1 MPGPLVVRVAVAGF
15 LPGVSLGPEAVPLHG
30 PEAVPLHGLV
40 NVSGLVN
47 VGRLVNMA
55 IATGTRLRISHAT
68 QDACN
73 IRLQHINNSHPHANA
88 KHPQPPCQADAPS
101 SLSRRRTRWWMSSRM
116 GRTLSSPRPAG
127 SGRSQSR

>member
-1 MPGPLVVRVAVAGF
+1 MPGPLVGRVAVAGS
-15 LPGVSLGPEAVPLHG
+15 LDGPSLGPEAVPLHG
-30 PEAVPLHGLV
+30 P
-40 NVSGLVN
+40 VN
-47 VGRLVNMA
+47 VGRLVNRA

-73 IRLQHINNSHPHANA
+73 IRLQHVNNSHPDANA
-88 KHPQPPCQADAPS
+88 NHPQPQRQADEPS

-116 GRTLSSPRPAG
+116 GRTPSSPRPAG

>member
-1 MPGPLVVRVAVAGF
+1 MPGPLVVRVAVAGS
-15 LPGVSLGPEAVPLHG
+15 LPGPSLGPEAVPLHG
-30 PEAVPLHGLV
+30 P
-40 NVSGLVN
+40 VN

-73 IRLQHINNSHPHANA
+73 IRLQHVNNSHPDANA
-88 KHPQPPCQADAPS
+88 NHPQPQRQADEPS

-116 GRTLSSPRPAG
+116 GRTPSSPRPAG